1 MTAEKLH
8 DAIGMLPADLIAEA
22 DRKRCGKPKV
32 IVWKRYAA
40 MAACFALVACA
51 AWFASI
57 VLTPRGA
64 AEPAMNCAADMAPAA
79 AAPMEP
85 AAEAPA
91 CEEAAPEEPMENGVS
106 GSGNAKKTEDIR
118 SDTTAEAPTMTTYS
132 LETPLKPSAASFS
145 STSQVTLAISRT
157 ELETY
162 LTDKDWIY
170 DFAQVWEVC
179 TAFDEAW
186 FENHDLLIMT
196 VHAAYIDVPYTVTSI
211 EDTGG
216 TDPKGWDW
224 YVFYTAAG
232 EGHPEGETTCF
243 HLLTELEKG
252 LIAPEDSIL
261 TIADPIC

>member
-51 AWFASI
+51 AWFASV
-57 VLTPRGA
+57 VLAPRGA
-64 AEPAMNCAADMAPAA
+64 AEPAMKYAADMAPAA

-106 GSGNAKKTEDIR
+106 GSGNAEKNR
-118 SDTTAEAPTMTTYS
+118 SDTTAETSTITTCS
-132 LETPLKPSAASFS
+132 VETPLKPSAASFS

-162 LTDKDWIY
+162 LADKDWIY
-170 DFAQVWEVC
+170 DFTNMREVC
-179 TAFDEAW
+179 AAFDEAW
-186 FENHDLLIMT
+186 FEDHDLLIMT
-196 VHAAYIDVPYTVTSI
+196 VHAAYADVPYTVTSI

-224 YVFYTAAG
+224 YVFYTTAA
-232 EGHPEGETTCF
+232 EDHPEGETTCL

>member
-22 DRKRCGKPKV
+22 DRKRCGNPKV

-40 MAACFALVACA
+40 LAACFALVACT

-57 VLTPRGA
+57 VLTPRGS
-64 AEPAMNCAADMAPAA
+64 AEPAMKYAADMAPAA

-91 CEEAAPEEPMENGVS
+91 CEEAALEEPMENGVS
-106 GSGNAKKTEDIR
+106 GGGNPEEMEEIR
-118 SDTTAEAPTMTTYS
+118 SDTTAETSTITTCS
-132 LETPLKPSAASFS
+132 VETPLKPSAASFS
-145 STSQVTLAISRT
+145 STSQVTLVTSQT
-157 ELETY
+157 ELENY
-162 LTDKDWIY
+162 LADKDWIY

-179 TAFDEAW
+179 EAFDEAW
-186 FENHDLLIMT
+186 FEDHDLLLLT
-196 VHAAYIDVPYTVTSI
+196 VRAAYADVAYTVTSI
-211 EDTGG
+211 EDTSG

-224 YVFYTAAG
+224 YVFYTTAG
-232 EGHPEGETTCF
+232 EGHPEGRTTCV

-261 TIADPIC
+261 TIADPID